1 MRCAALFIFLLFVPV
16 LACAIDYERFEL
28 NGKVGIRDGDGHVVL
43 PADFDALGWSDG
55 RFSVIGKITGYR
67 KKNKWGLLS
76 LNRQFIT
83 QPEFESLTT
92 AGTDRIVAGKL
103 INPFSTKYGCLD
115 LAGNVVIPFAYDE
128 IQLNGLRAVVMVK
141 KDVKYEFGL
150 IDLSNKIVLPL
161 AFKEITP
168 LGSLRYAVKDFE
180 NKIALCNEDGK
191 WVTGFVIDE
200 ISDFIYDFAI
210 VTKGWKKGLIDR
222 NGELRIQPLY
232 RNVKITG
239 PETAMVQ
246 KPIAWKIVDPKYK
259 DLQIVEADDLTF
271 ELNGWT
277 RIKINGKIGF
287 VDQQFQPQWPA
298 AYDEIGP
305 LTNQMALAKKNGRWG
320 LLKKDQT
327 QILPFEFDSL
337 CFTNNLVRACSKYS
351 GRSFWV
357 LYDTVGVKKTAKN
370 YDYIGSFN
378 GSFFPVKHHGFWGG
392 VDRYGKEKIACVYDS
407 LLETKDQLIAV
418 RFKGQ
423 YGIITVDDQWRMMPQ
438 VYPISLIDADHFL
451 QQQDSTVF
459 LKDFAG
465 NAIYFTTHEI
475 TVHKNVLT
483 ERLPDGAEKEVNLL
497 GQIVSQQSAV
507 PASPNAEAVF
517 RESEGL
523 IGIKRDG
530 KFGFIDTRGRLRIA
544 NRYDGIGEF
553 HDGLA
558 PFKLLNLWGF
568 LNQKDQIVIQPSF
581 ESTENFNNKIA
592 VVSRSHK
599 YGLINTD
606 GKVLLDIRYDSI
618 RRLADQHF
626 IITQQNLKGL
636 ADTQGRILIEPRF
649 EILTPV
655 GESLVI
661 VKRDGM
667 FGVLTK
673 DGLSVF
679 PLQFGRL
686 DFIPEKNAFLTKT
699 EPSWETI
706 HLK

>member
-1 MRCAALFIFLLFVPV
+1 MCRAALFTLLLVVPV
-16 LACAIDYERFEL
+16 LARAIDYERFEL
-28 NGKVGIRDGDGHVVL
+28 NGKVGIRDGEGHVVL

-67 KKNKWGLLS
+67 KKNKWGLLN
-76 LNRQFIT
+76 LNKQFIT
-83 QPEFESLTT
+83 PPEFESLTT
-92 AGTDRIVAGKL
+92 AGSDRIVAGKE
-103 INPFSTKYGCLD
+103 INPFAIKYGGLD
-115 LAGNVVIPFAYDE
+115 LAGNVAIPFDYDE
-128 IQLNGLRAVVMVK
+128 IRLNGLRAIVMVK
-141 KDVKYEFGL
+141 KDAKYEFGL
-150 IDLSNKIVLPL
+150 IDLNNKIILPL
-161 AFKEITP
+161 AYNEITP

-180 NKIALCNEDGK
+180 NKIALCTEDGK
-191 WVTGFVIDE
+191 WITGFIIDG
-200 ISDFIYDFAI
+200 ISDFVYDFAI
-210 VTKGWKKGLIDR
+210 ITNGWKKGLIDR
-222 NGELRIQPLY
+222 NGELKIQPLY
-232 RNVKITG
+232 RNIKITS
-239 PETAMVQ
+239 PETAIVQ
-246 KPIAWKIVDPKYK
+246 KPIAWKIIDPKYK

-305 LTNQMALAKKNGRWG
+305 LINQMALAKKSGKWG

-337 CFTNNLVRACSKYS
+337 CLSNNLVRACSKYS
-351 GRSFWV
+351 GRSVWA
-357 LYDTVGVKKTAKN
+357 LYDTVGIKKTEKN

-392 VDRYGKEKIACVYDS
+392 VDRYGKEKIACVCDS
-407 LLETKDQLIAV
+407 LLETKDHLVAV

-423 YGIITVDDQWRMMPQ
+423 YGIITVDDQWRIMPH

-451 QQQDSTVF
+451 QKQDSTIF

-465 NAIYFTTHEI
+465 NAIYFTTNEI
-475 TVHKNVLT
+475 TAHKNGLT
-483 ERLPDGAEKEVNLL
+483 ERLPDGAQKEVNLQ
-497 GQIVSQQSAV
+497 GQIVGQRPVTSSL
-507 PASPNAEAVF
+507 NAEDIF

-523 IGIKRDG
+523 TGIKRDG
-530 KFGFIDTRGRLRIA
+530 KFGFVDTRGRLRIA

-558 PFKLLNLWGF
+558 PFKLLNMWGF

-581 ESTENFNNKIA
+581 ESTENFSNQIA
-592 VVSRSHK
+592 VVSRGNK
-599 YGLINTD
+599 YGLINTN
-606 GKVLLDIRYDSI
+606 GNVLLDLRYDSI
-618 RRLADQHF
+618 RRLADGHF
-626 IITQQNLKGL
+626 LITQQKLKGL

-649 EILTPV
+649 ETLKPV
-655 GESLVI
+655 GEGLVI

-667 FGVLTK
+667 FGVLTR

-679 PLQFGRL
+679 PLQFGKL

-699 EPSWETI
+699 EPPWETI